1 MSDMRNGFIILIV
14 LSVFLGGCIFLPPK
28 GTPSNGHFTSW
39 EPEGWKEAPEDDH
52 CMLSTILFVNK
63 KLGLAGGHALP
74 FDVHSFE
81 VLKTDSACIW
91 RTDDGGYH
99 WRLIRVK
106 GEDVEK
112 FMEKDG
118 VVYAVIL
125 QSYTP
130 RTYGIWE
137 SRDLGLTWQMKGE
150 LSNPYGISFP
160 HFRDSL
166 HGIVYFE
173 IPYTTSDG
181 GKTWQGERWLG
192 NIYVKEVT
200 DSLVYGVL
208 RSDPKVVGCW
218 NYVTRREVFR
228 TELPYSAIWGIMS
241 NGFLALEH
249 DKRLKVY
256 RLGADNR
263 YHLLKGCNYKA
274 DWVNYIRHEDG
285 HVYLVY
291 NLNFDNKLL
300 YSGDGGRTWQRRR
313 TWSSIINYC
322 TYYEPDTLHLWY
334 SRHTDMGHFK
344 N

>member
-1 MSDMRNGFIILIV
+1 MSNMRNGFIILFV

-137 SRDLGLTWQMKGE
+137 SHDLGLTWKLKTE
-150 LSNPYGISFP
+150 LESPYGVRDLY
-160 HFRDSL
+160 FRDTL
-166 HGIVYFE
+166 HGFMRAGGY
-173 IPYTTSDG
+173 YLTTDG
-181 GKTWQGERWLG
+181 GKTWQEERWL
-192 NIYVKEVT
+192 NRISVREIT

-208 RSDPKVVGCW
+208 HSDHKIVGCW

-228 TELPYSAIWGIMS
+228 TEMPYDAFRGHFS
-241 NGFLALEH
+241 NGFLAFEH

-285 HVYLVY
+285 HIYLVY
-291 NLNFDNKLL
+291 NLNFDDKLL
-300 YSGDGGRTWQRRR
+300 YSGDGGKTWQRRR

-322 TYYEPDTLHLWY
+322 TYYESDTLHLWY

>member
-1 MSDMRNGFIILIV
+1 MRLNYTILFV
-14 LSVFLGGCIFLPPK
+14 LSVFLGGCIFLPPE
-28 GTPSNGHFTSW
+28 GTPSNGHLTSW
-39 EPEGWKEAPEDDH
+39 EPEGLKETPEGAP
-52 CMLSTILFVNK
+52 CLLLTMLFVNK
-63 KLGLAGGHALP
+63 NLGLAGGDALSS
-74 FDVHSFE
+74 DVHSFE

-106 GEDVEK
+106 GEYVENLI
-112 FMEKDG
+112 EKDG
-118 VVYAVIL
+118 VVYAVIV

-137 SRDLGLTWQMKGE
+137 SHDLGLTWKLKTE
-150 LSNPYGISFP
+150 LVSPYGVNDLY
-160 HFRDSL
+160 FRDTL
-166 HGIVYFE
+166 HGFMRADRY
-173 IPYTTSDG
+173 YLTADG
-181 GKTWQGERWLG
+181 GKTWQEERWM
-192 NIYVKEVT
+192 NRISVREIT

-208 RSDPKVVGCW
+208 DLNPKFAGCW

-228 TELPYSAIWGIMS
+228 REMPYGSFRGRFS
-241 NGFLALEH
+241 NGFLALVH

-274 DWVNYIRHEDG
+274 DGVKYIRHEDG
-285 HVYLVY
+285 HIYLVY

-300 YSGDGGRTWQRRR
+300 YSGDGGKTWQRRR

-322 TYYEPDTLHLWY
+322 TYYESDTLHLWY

>member
-1 MSDMRNGFIILIV
+1 MRLNYTILFV
-14 LSVFLGGCIFLPPK
+14 LSVFLGGCIFLPPE
-28 GTPSNGHFTSW
+28 GTPSNGHLTSW
-39 EPEGWKEAPEDDH
+39 EPEDLKETPEGAP
-52 CMLSTILFVNK
+52 CLLLTMLFVNK
-63 KLGLAGGHALP
+63 NLGLAGGDALSS
-74 FDVHSFE
+74 DVHSFE

-106 GEDVEK
+106 GEYVENLI
-112 FMEKDG
+112 EKDG
-118 VVYAVIL
+118 VVYAVIV

-137 SRDLGLTWQMKGE
+137 SHDLGLTWKLKTE
-150 LSNPYGISFP
+150 LVSPYGVNDLY
-160 HFRDSL
+160 FRDTL
-166 HGIVYFE
+166 HGFMRADRY
-173 IPYTTSDG
+173 YLTADG
-181 GKTWQGERWLG
+181 GKTWQEERWM
-192 NIYVKEVT
+192 NRISVREIT

-208 RSDPKVVGCW
+208 DLNPKFAGCW

-228 TELPYSAIWGIMS
+228 TEMPYGSFRGRFS
-241 NGFLALEH
+241 NGFLALVH

-274 DWVNYIRHEDG
+274 DGVKYIRHEDG
-285 HVYLVY
+285 HIYLVY

-300 YSGDGGRTWQRRR
+300 YSGDGGKTWQRRR

-322 TYYEPDTLHLWY
+322 TYYESDTLHLWY

>member
-1 MSDMRNGFIILIV
+1 MRLNYTILFV
-14 LSVFLGGCIFLPPK
+14 LSVFLGGCIFLPPE
-28 GTPSNGHFTSW
+28 GTPSNGHLTSW
-39 EPEGWKEAPEDDH
+39 EPEGLKETPEGAP
-52 CMLSTILFVNK
+52 CLLLTMLFVNK
-63 KLGLAGGHALP
+63 NLGLAGGDALSS
-74 FDVHSFE
+74 DVHSFE

-106 GEDVEK
+106 GEYVENLI
-112 FMEKDG
+112 EKDG
-118 VVYAVIL
+118 VVYAVIV

-137 SRDLGLTWQMKGE
+137 SHDLGLTWKLKTE
-150 LSNPYGISFP
+150 LVSPYGVNDLY
-160 HFRDSL
+160 FRDTL
-166 HGIVYFE
+166 HGFMRADRY
-173 IPYTTSDG
+173 YLTADG
-181 GKTWQGERWLG
+181 GKTWQEERWM
-192 NIYVKEVT
+192 NRISVREIT

-208 RSDPKVVGCW
+208 DLNPKFAGCW

-228 TELPYSAIWGIMS
+228 TEMPYGSFRGRFS
-241 NGFLALEH
+241 NGFLALVH

-263 YHLLKGCNYKA
+263 YHLLKGCNNKA
-274 DWVNYIRHEDG
+274 DGVKYIRHEDG
-285 HVYLVY
+285 HIYLVY

-300 YSGDGGRTWQRRR
+300 YSGDGGKTWQRRR

-322 TYYEPDTLHLWY
+322 TYYESDTLHLWY

>member
-1 MSDMRNGFIILIV
+1 MRNGFIILIV
-14 LSVFLGGCIFLPPK
+14 LSVFLGGCIFLPPE
-28 GTPSNGHFTSW
+28 GTPSNGHLTSW
-39 EPEGWKEAPEDDH
+39 EPEGLKETPEGAP
-52 CMLSTILFVNK
+52 CLLSTILFVNK

-166 HGIVYFE
+166 HGIAYLE

-208 RSDPKVVGCW
+208 HSDHKIVGCW
-218 NYVTRREVFR
+218 NYVTRCEVFR
-228 TELPYSAIWGIMS
+228 TNCLIVQFGE
-241 NGFLALEH
+241 
-249 DKRLKVY
+249 
-256 RLGADNR
+256 
-263 YHLLKGCNYKA
+263 
-274 DWVNYIRHEDG
+274 
-285 HVYLVY
+285 
-291 NLNFDNKLL
+291 
-300 YSGDGGRTWQRRR
+300 
-313 TWSSIINYC
+313 
-322 TYYEPDTLHLWY
+322 
-334 SRHTDMGHFK
+334 
-344 N
+344 